1 MGLIAEENAVPLVE
15 EEDEQPSG
23 DTFLFNNYFSDPK
36 SKGIEISILFDG
48 KMIPFR
54 IKSALTLKE
63 RQRAQ
68 NASMKIKVD
77 AQGKPS
83 ISNVDQASYTAD
95 LVLAALVWW
104 PFTYDNGKPV
114 PINEQTVHALDGELN
129 NRIANKVL
137 HIEESQQVA
146 IDPFVLKLEGD

>member
-1 MGLIAEENAVPLVE
+1 MTTIAPTEEDMLA

-23 DTFLFNNYFSDPK
+23 DAFLFNDYFSDPK

-48 KMIPFR
+48 KKIPFR

-104 PFTYDNGKPV
+104 PFEYEPGRPV

>member
-1 MGLIAEENAVPLVE
+1 MGLIAEENAVPIE
-15 EEDEQPSG
+15 IEEDQQASG
-23 DTFLFNNYFSDPK
+23 EAFLFNNYFSDPK
-36 SKGIEISILFDG
+36 SKGIEITILFDG

-54 IKSALTLKE
+54 IKSSLTLRE

-77 AQGKPS
+77 SQGKPS
-83 ISNVDQASYTAD
+83 IGNIDQAGYTAG
-95 LVLAALVWW
+95 LVLSALIWW

-114 PINEQTVHALDGELN
+114 PINEQTVNALDGELN
-129 NRIANKVL
+129 NRIANKLL

-146 IDPFVLKLEGD
+146 IDPFVLKLEED